1 MPSAGGPVLEF
12 FAKLGMDSKEYDQGL
27 KNAEKDAKGF
37 GETFKTAL
45 STAAKVGVAAF
56 GVASAAVVKFGKEA
70 VSSYAEYEQLVGG
83 VQKLYGNAGKSL
95 SEYAQSI
102 GKTNAE
108 AYREWQDLENAQN
121 TVIKNAEQAYLTSGM
136 SMNEYMETATSF
148 SAALIK
154 SLGGDTQKAAEVTDI
169 AMRAMSDNVNTF
181 GSNAEAVSNAFM
193 GLSRQ
198 NYMMIDN
205 LKLGYAGTAQG
216 MLELINDSGVLNEKL
231 TDTKQL
237 AEVGFDKMIMAIQK
251 VQEQQGIAGTTAREA
266 MFTIEGSANATKAA
280 WQNVITTIA
289 KGEGLGTAI
298 DNLSK
303 AIFGDSG
310 GGGLLNNL
318 IPRVQIALEGIGD
331 FVGKASP
338 IIAKKI
344 PELVRSLFPVILSSA
359 TTLLGSLAGAIP
371 SLFEAV
377 QGLIMNEGIGM
388 VQHLSDGFLEGIP
401 QFLSNV
407 LPMVL
412 SFVEGLRENA
422 GTIVDEGI
430 NFVLN
435 LWKGIMNGL
444 PQLLA
449 YIPQIIENLAGI
461 INDNFPK
468 ILAAGWQLVEELGHG
483 IYNAWPA
490 LVENFGNIFN
500 ALVAVVQAINWLAL
514 GSKIITLIKNGI
526 QALATSVPN
535 LLKKIATEGWEAIK
549 KIDWIGIG
557 KSIIDGIVAGI
568 KSVGKNILGALSGAV
583 TSAID
588 GVKGFLQIH
597 SPSRLMRDEIG
608 MPISEGIA
616 AGIKKGSGT
625 IYDAMADIPSIT
637 MNGYSDNSKGFRSDT
652 AVGSAQSAGSVEE
665 IAQLLRELV
674 DKGLG
679 ITLVGD
685 TGQLFKIVRKED
697 KVYKSTTGK
706 SAFGY

>member
-27 KNAEKDAKGF
+27 KNAEKNAKGF

-56 GVASAAVVKFGKEA
+56 GIASTAVVKFGKEA

-216 MLELINDSGVLNEKL
+216 MMELINDSGVLNEKL

-237 AEVGFDKMIMAIQK
+237 AEVGFDTMIMAIQK

-318 IPRVQIALEGIGD
+318 IPRVQIAMEGIGD

-388 VQHLSDGFLEGIP
+388 VQRLSEGFLEGIP
-401 QFLSNV
+401 QFLSNA

-422 GTIVDEGI
+422 GTLVDEGI
-430 NFVLN
+430 NFILN
-435 LWKGIMNGL
+435 LATGLMNGL
-444 PQLLA
+444 PQLIE
-449 YIPQIIENLAGI
+449 YVPQIIENIAGI
-461 INDNFPK
+461 INDNAPK
-468 ILAAGWQLVEELGHG
+468 IFSAGWQLIVTLAQGLW
-483 IYNAWPA
+483 NALPSV
-490 LVENFGNIFN
+490 VENIGNIMS
-500 ALVAVVQAINWLAL
+500 AAVAVIQAINWISL
-514 GSKIITLIKNGI
+514 GSKIITFIGNGI
-526 QALATSVPN
+526 QALATSIPN
-535 LLKKIATEGWEAIK
+535 ALKKIATEGWNAIK
-549 KIDWIGIG
+549 KIDWVSIG
-557 KSIIDGIVAGI
+557 KSIIDGIVSGI

-652 AVGSAQSAGSVEE
+652 AIGSAQSAGSVEE

>member
-1 MPSAGGPVLEF
+1 MSGIGGMVLEL
-12 FAKLGMDSKEYDQGL
+12 FAKLGIDSKEYDQGL

-289 KGEGLGTAI
+289 KGDGLGTAI

-318 IPRVQIALEGIGD
+318 IPRVQIALEGIGE

-388 VQHLSDGFLEGIP
+388 VQRLSDGFLEGIP
-401 QFLSNV
+401 QFLSNA

-430 NFVLN
+430 NLILN
-435 LWKGIMNGL
+435 LATGLMNGL
-444 PQLLA
+444 PQLIE
-449 YIPQIIENLAGI
+449 YVPQIIENIAGI
-461 INDNFPK
+461 INDNAPK
-468 ILAAGWQLVEELGHG
+468 IFSAGWQLIVTLAQGLW
-483 IYNAWPA
+483 NALPSV
-490 LVENFGNIFN
+490 VENIGNIMS
-500 ALVAVVQAINWLAL
+500 AAVAVIQAINWISL
-514 GSKIITLIKNGI
+514 GSKIITFIGNGI
-526 QALATSVPN
+526 SALATSIPN

-557 KSIIDGIVAGI
+557 KSIIDGIVSGI

-637 MNGYSDNSKGFRSDT
+637 MNGYSDNSKGFHSDT
-652 AVGSAQSAGSVEE
+652 ATGSAQYAGLVEE
-665 IAQLLRELV
+665 IVRLLRELI

>member
-1 MPSAGGPVLEF
+1 MSSTGSAVLEL
-12 FAKLGMDSKEYDQGL
+12 FAKLGIDSKEYDQGL
-27 KNAEKDAKGF
+27 KDAEKDAKGF
-37 GETFKTAL
+37 GDTFKTAL
-45 STAAKVGVAAF
+45 STAAKVGTAAF

-318 IPRVQIALEGIGD
+318 IPRVKIALEGIGD
-331 FVGKASP
+331 FIGKASP

-344 PELVRSLFPVILSSA
+344 PELIRALFPAILSSA

-388 VQHLSDGFLEGIP
+388 VQRLSEGFLEGIP
-401 QFLSNV
+401 QFLSNI
-407 LPMVL
+407 LPMML

-422 GTIVDEGI
+422 GTLVDEGI
-430 NFVLN
+430 NFILN
-435 LWKGIMNGL
+435 LWKGMMNGL
-444 PQLLA
+444 PQLLE

-461 INDNFPK
+461 INDNAPK
-468 ILAAGWQLVEELGHG
+468 ILSAGWQLIEELGHG

-490 LVENFGNIFN
+490 LVANFGNIFN
-500 ALVAVVQAINWLAL
+500 SLVAVVQAINWLAL
-514 GSKIITLIKNGI
+514 GSKIITFIGNGI
-526 QALATSVPN
+526 QALATSIPN
-535 LLKKIATEGWEAIK
+535 LLKKIATEGWNAIK
-549 KIDWIGIG
+549 NIDWVSIG
-557 KSIIDGIVAGI
+557 KSIIDGIVSGI

-588 GVKGFLQIH
+588 GVKGFLQIK

-616 AGIKKGSGT
+616 AGIKKGSST

-637 MNGYSDNSKGFRSDT
+637 MNGYSENSKSRYSDIAT
-652 AVGSAQSAGSVEE
+652 GSGQSAGSVDE
-665 IAQLLRELV
+665 IAQLLHELV

-685 TGQLFKIVRKED
+685 TGQFFKVIRKEN
-697 KVYKSTTGK
+697 KVYKSATGQ